1 MDGREMSMR
10 FEGKVAVVTGAAT
23 GIGRA
28 TALAFGREGASVA
41 LADVNAEAMHE
52 TARAIEAA
60 GGSSLA
66 VLADVSRGED
76 ARRIAADAV
85 DRFGGVDYLIAS
97 AGIQTYGTVV
107 DTDEDTWDR
116 TLAVNLKGVYLAAKY
131 CIPEMVK
138 RGGGAIVNV
147 ASVQGLQSQ
156 PNVAAYA
163 ASKGAL
169 NTLTLS
175 LARALAPEIR
185 VNTVAPGFIT
195 GRWWREKMGE
205 GYDKMVANT
214 EAATPLKRAGTP
226 EDMAAAAVW
235 LLCGDVNITGE
246 ILISDAGMHL
256 GAAPLKAR

>member
-1 MDGREMSMR
+1 MR

-28 TALAFGREGASVA
+28 AALAFGREGASVA

-169 NTLTLS
+169 IAMTRTM
-175 LARALAPEIR
+175 ALDHAADRIR
-185 VNTVAPGFIT
+185 VNSLCPGSINTPLLRFAADTYSPEDPLGAIEEWGKLHALGRVGQPEEMAEVALFL
-195 GRWWREKMGE
+195 
-205 GYDKMVANT
+205 VS
-214 EAATPLKRAGTP
+214 EAASF
-226 EDMAAAAVW
+226 M
-235 LLCGDVNITGE
+235 TGATVVADGGLT
-246 ILISDAGMHL
+246 IGL
-256 GAAPLKAR
+256 

>member
-1 MDGREMSMR
+1 MR

-41 LADVNAEAMHE
+41 LADVNAEAMHA

-60 GGSSLA
+60 GGLSLA

-169 NTLTLS
+169 IAMTRTM
-175 LARALAPEIR
+175 ALDHAADGIR
-185 VNTVAPGFIT
+185 VNSLCPGSI
-195 GRWWREKMGE
+195 
-205 GYDKMVANT
+205 N
-214 EAATPLKRAGTP
+214 TPLLRFAADTYRP
-226 EDMAAAAVW
+226 EDPLGAIEEWGKLHALGRVGQPEEMAEVALFLV
-235 LLCGDVNITGE
+235 
-246 ILISDAGMHL
+246 SDAASFMT
-256 GAAPLKAR
+256 GATVVADGGLTIGL

>member
-1 MDGREMSMR
+1 MR

-28 TALAFGREGASVA
+28 TALAFAREGASVA
-41 LADVNAEAMHE
+41 LADVNAEAMKE
-52 TARAIEAA
+52 TAREIETS
-60 GGSSLA
+60 GGSGLA
-66 VLADVSRGED
+66 VLSDVSRGED
-76 ARRIAADAV
+76 ASRIASDAV
-85 DRFGGVDYLIAS
+85 EHFGGVDYLVAS

-131 CIPEMVK
+131 CIPEMIK

-169 NTLTLS
+169 IAMTRTM
-175 LARALAPEIR
+175 ALDHAGDGIR
-185 VNTVAPGFIT
+185 VNSLCPGSI
-195 GRWWREKMGE
+195 
-205 GYDKMVANT
+205 N
-214 EAATPLKRAGTP
+214 TPLLRFAADTYSPDDPLGAIDEWGKLHALGRVGKP
-226 EDMAAAAVW
+226 EEMA
-235 LLCGDVNITGE
+235 DVA
-246 ILISDAGMHL
+246 LFLVSDAASFMT
-256 GAAPLKAR
+256 GATVVADGGLTIGL